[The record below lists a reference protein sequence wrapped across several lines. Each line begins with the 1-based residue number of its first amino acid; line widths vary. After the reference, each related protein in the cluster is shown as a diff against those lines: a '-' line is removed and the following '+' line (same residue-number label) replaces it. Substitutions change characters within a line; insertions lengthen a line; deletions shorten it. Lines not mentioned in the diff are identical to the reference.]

1 MRSMA
6 DIDVG
11 GKTVLVRVDFNVPL
25 DEQQRITDDNR
36 IRATLP
42 TIEALRDKGAKVVL
56 MSHMGKPKGKRVPE
70 LSLAPVAARLGEF
83 LGQEVALAPD
93 CIGEEVAPF
102 VEQLQPGEVLL
113 LENLR
118 FHAGETKNDP
128 EFSRTL
134 ARWGEIYVDDAF
146 GVTHRAHASVVGVTD
161 YIETCVAGLLL
172 KKEVEYLSTAMEN
185 PKRPFVCIVG
195 GAKVSTKLG
204 VLENLMGRVDR
215 FIVGGAMANTFLK
228 AQGFSVG
235 ASLVEDDLLDTARDI
250 MERAKAAG
258 VSFYLPVDG
267 VLGTDPKGN
276 LASGVCPYQD
286 IPEGEMLLDIGP
298 ASHTLFAEALKD
310 AKTVVWNGPMGAF
323 ENQAFSQG
331 SVGLTQFIAGLE
343 AMTIVG
349 GGDTDALVHLCKMAD
364 KFSFIS
370 TGGGSFLEF
379 LEGKE
384 FPALQVLQ
392 S

>member
-1 MRSMA
+1 MRSIE
-6 DIDVG
+6 DIEIG
-11 GKTVLVRVDFNVPL
+11 GKTVLVRVDFNVPV

-42 TIEALRDKGAKVVL
+42 TIQALVDKGAKVVL

-70 LSLAPVAARLGEF
+70 LSLAPAAQRLGEL
-83 LGQEVALAPD
+83 LGQDVALAPD
-93 CIGEEVAPF
+93 CIGDEVAPF
-102 VEQLQPGEVLL
+102 VDDLAPGGVLL

-118 FHAGETKNDP
+118 FHDGETTNDP
-128 EFSRTL
+128 EFSREL

-146 GVTHRAHASVVGVTD
+146 GVAHRAHASVVGVTEHID
-161 YIETCVAGLLL
+161 TCVAGLLL
-172 KKEVEYLSTAMEN
+172 KKEVDYLGTALEN
-185 PKRPFVCIVG
+185 PARPFVCIVG
-195 GAKVSTKLG
+195 GAKVSSKLG
-204 VLENLMGRVDR
+204 ILENLMGRVDR

-228 AQGFSVG
+228 AQGYNVG

-267 VLGTDPKGN
+267 ILGTGPQGT
-276 LASGVCPYQD
+276 LASGVCPFQD
-286 IPEGEMLLDIGP
+286 IPDGEMVLDIGP
-298 ASHTLFAEALKD
+298 ATHTLFAEVLKD

-331 SVGLTQFIAGLE
+331 SVGLTHLVAGLE

-349 GGDTDALVHLCKMAD
+349 GGDTDALVHLCKMTD

-379 LEGKE
+379 MEGKKL
-384 FPALQVLQ
+384 PALQVLQ
-392 S
+392 G